1 MTVRARSRFRSLLIL
16 SLVTLPALA
25 QPQLKYAPE
34 AAKVTSWL
42 RELPAAKPGKSFFGV
57 LGGISAAHLGPG
69 VQTVRTSGPA
79 ALYDNASTLQATQ
92 SAVQIRADYLHNLAT
107 AGITEFRDVQNV
119 PWGLIEVSP
128 GRYQYEVID
137 GVLSTV
143 ATVDGSYVGTVMP
156 YASWELAAAGYP
168 LTTSEMCQRLLT
180 EDFFYLQRDGRMDRY
195 RDEAA
200 YLRFLERVVE
210 RYDGDGI
217 DDAPD
222 LKAPIKAWQ
231 IHNEPEG
238 DQCGLFRNDVAAFVR
253 LMQISAEVIH
263 RSCSDC
269 VVVNGGAGIPL
280 FLENRNPVPGGVL
293 FWRDY
298 AAMGGASSI
307 DVIAAHYNQGKDPD
321 HGNIDD
327 LEYQI
332 RRLRELLGANK
343 PVWLTEFGVFVGFG
357 GNFSALP
364 EAEAAAWYVRFY
376 TAGLAAGAT
385 KFFSDA
391 PAFVQID
398 GTVYLP
404 YFVNKLLD
412 AKLGGFTSAQKIAAG
427 QYSFRVNG
435 HDVYVLWSGVP
446 ASLRGTVNAVDM
458 YGNRTSADASS
469 LHPTEAAPLIVE
481 PAVTRRRSVR

>member
-1 MTVRARSRFRSLLIL
+1 MNIMAQALFIL
-16 SLVTLPALA
+16 CLVALPAAA
-25 QPQLKYAPE
+25 QPQQKLAPE
-34 AAKVTSWL
+34 AAKVSLWL
-42 RELPAAKPGKSFFGV
+42 CDLPPARAGASFFGV
-57 LGGISAAHLGPG
+57 LGGISATHLGPG
-69 VQTVRTSGPA
+69 VAVVRQSGPA
-79 ALYDNASTLQATQ
+79 ALYDDAQALQGTQ
-92 SAVQIRADYLHNLAT
+92 QAVRMRVDYLRLLSG
-107 AGITEFRDVQNV
+107 AGITVFRDVQNI

-128 GRYQYEVID
+128 SLDRYEVID
-137 GVLSTV
+137 GILSSV
-143 ATVDGSYVGTVMP
+143 AAVDGSFVGTVMP
-156 YASWELAAAGYP
+156 YAAWDLAAYP
-168 LTTSEMCQRLLT
+168 PTTSEMCKRLLT
-180 EDFFYLQRDGRMDRY
+180 EDFFYLQHDGRMDRY

-222 LKAPIKAWQ
+222 LETPIRAWQ

-253 LMQISAEVIH
+253 LMQISAGVIH
-263 RSCSDC
+263 RSCPDC

-280 FLENRNPVPGGVL
+280 FHENRNPVPAGVT

-298 AAMGGASSI
+298 AAMGGAASV

-321 HGNIDD
+321 HGSIDD

-332 RRLRELLGANK
+332 RRLRELLGNDK

-385 KFFSDA
+385 RFFSDA
-391 PAFVQID
+391 PSFVQID
-398 GTVYLP
+398 GTTYLP

-412 AKLGGFTSAQKIAAG
+412 AKLGGFTSAQKIASG
-427 QYSFRVNG
+427 QYQFRVNG
-435 HDVYVLWSGVP
+435 REVYVLWSEAP
-446 ASLRGTVNAVDM
+446 DALRGTVDVTDM
-458 YGNRTSADASS
+458 YGKRTRAEASS
-469 LHPTEAAPLIVE
+469 LHPTQLSPLIVE
-481 PAVTRRRSVR
+481 PALSKRRRAVR

>member
-1 MTVRARSRFRSLLIL
+1 MTVRARSLFVSLLF
-16 SLVTLPALA
+16 VVPALA
-25 QPQLKYAPE
+25 QPQLKFAPE
-34 AAKVTSWL
+34 AAKVSAWL
-42 RELPAAKPGKSFFGV
+42 RELPPAKPGASFFGV
-57 LGGISAAHLGPG
+57 LGGISATHLGPG
-69 VQTVRTSGPA
+69 VPVVRQSGPA
-79 ALYDNASTLQATQ
+79 ALYDNASALQDTRE
-92 SAVQIRADYLHNLAT
+92 SIRIRVDYLKNLASD
-107 AGITEFRDVQNV
+107 GITSFRDVQNI

-128 GRYQYEVID
+128 NRYQFEVID
-137 GVLSTV
+137 SLLSSV
-143 ATVDGSYVGTVMP
+143 AAVNGSYVGTVMP
-156 YASWELAAAGYP
+156 YASWDLASYAP
-168 LTTSEMCQRLLT
+168 TTSEMCKRLLT
-180 EDFFYLQRDGRMDRY
+180 EDFFYLQKDGRMDRY

-200 YLRFLERVVE
+200 YLRFLARVVE

-238 DQCGLFRNDVAAFVR
+238 DQCGLFRFDVAAFVR
-253 LMQISAEVIH
+253 LMRISAEVIH
-263 RSCSDC
+263 LSCSDC

-280 FLENRNPVPGGVL
+280 FHENRNPVPAGVT

-298 AAMGGASSI
+298 AAMGGAPYV

-332 RRLRELLGANK
+332 RRLRELLGTNK

-364 EAEAAAWYVRFY
+364 EADAASWYVRFY

-391 PAFVQID
+391 PSFVQID

-404 YFVNKLLD
+404 YFVNKLID
-412 AKLGGFTSAQKIAAG
+412 AKLGGFLAAQKLASG
-427 QYSFRVNG
+427 QYYFRMNG
-435 HDVYVLWSGVP
+435 RDVYVLWNGVP
-446 ASLRGTVNAVDM
+446 ATLRGSVTVTDM
-458 YGNRTSADASS
+458 YGNRSTVDATA
-469 LHPTEAAPLIVE
+469 LHPSESLPLIVE
-481 PAVTRRRSVR
+481 PVLPRRRSVR

>member
-1 MTVRARSRFRSLLIL
+1 MPRSRFL
-16 SLVTLPALA
+16 SLFLASLATLPALA
-25 QPQLKYAPE
+25 QPQLKPAPE
-34 AAKVTSWL
+34 AAKVSAWL
-42 RELPAAKPGKSFFGV
+42 RDLPPAKPGASFFGV

-69 VQTVRTSGPA
+69 VGVVRQSGPA
-79 ALYDNASTLQATQ
+79 ALYDDAAALEGTRQA
-92 SAVQIRADYLHNLAT
+92 VRMRADYLRLLAGSGVT
-107 AGITEFRDVQNV
+107 AFRDVQNI
-119 PWGLIEVSP
+119 PWGLVEVSP
-128 GRYQYEVID
+128 GRYQFEVID
-137 GVLSTV
+137 GILSTV
-143 ATVDGSYVGTVMP
+143 AAVDGSFVGTVMP
-156 YASWELAAAGYP
+156 YAAWDLAAYAP
-168 LTTSEMCQRLLT
+168 TTSDMCKRLLT
-180 EDFFYLQRDGRMDRY
+180 EDFFYLQHDGRMDRY
-195 RDEAA
+195 RDEDA

-253 LMQISAEVIH
+253 LMQLSADAVR
-263 RSCSDC
+263 RSCGDC

-280 FLENRNPVPGGVL
+280 FHENRNPVPAGVN

-298 AAMGGASSI
+298 AAMGGAASI

-332 RRLRELLGANK
+332 RRLRELLGENK

-364 EAEAAAWYVRFY
+364 EAAAAAWYVRFY

-391 PAFVQID
+391 PSFVQID
-398 GTVYLP
+398 GTAYLP

-412 AKLGGFTSAQKIAAG
+412 AKLGGFTSAKKLAAG
-427 QYSFRVNG
+427 QYSFHVNG
-435 HDVYVLWSGVP
+435 RDAYVLWNGVP
-446 ASLRGTVNAVDM
+446 ASLHGSVNVTDM
-458 YGNRTSADASS
+458 YGNRTTVDASS
-469 LHPTEAAPLIVE
+469 LHPSEQSPLIVE
-481 PAVTRRRSVR
+481 PILTRRRSVR